1 MVPAGPTIIQGG
13 MGVGIS
19 NWVLAKA
26 VSSRG
31 QLGVVSGSVLDTVF
45 IRRLQDGDSGG
56 HLRRALRRFPVPSIA
71 EAALTK
77 YLKPEGRQPGQ
88 PYARLPLFGAKLTQ
102 DREDLLVLAH
112 FAEVYLAKEGHGG
125 IVGLNLLEKVQMVTL
140 PSLYGAI
147 LAGVSHVLMGA
158 GIPASIPGALDKLS
172 NHLPASLPLDVA
184 DRGDHA
190 YSVEFDPTR
199 FALSSRISLQRP
211 RFFPIVS
218 SATLAKALLKRANGK
233 IDGFV
238 VEGHAS
244 GGHNAPP
251 RGDMRL
257 TVRGEPVYGERDIA
271 DLEQMR
277 AIGVPFWLA
286 GAYGT
291 PEKVQQALAAGA
303 HGVQVG
309 TLFALCDES
318 GLRQD
323 LKREMLERIA
333 NGNLDVF
340 NDPLASP
347 TGFPFRVAAIPQ
359 TLSCDG
365 TYGSRLRVCDM
376 GYLRVPYRKSDGT
389 LGYRCPA
396 EPVED
401 YEKKGGLASET
412 IGRKCLCN
420 ALPANIGLEQVQ
432 TNGYEEH
439 PLVTIGADVASI
451 QPLLSRGNCSYT
463 AGDVLDHLLGDSRR
477 ISVSPSP
484 VPRAQSNESCG
495 VTQQQTTTRPN
506 GLADLPFGS
515 RYEAFGCRINTIRV
529 EELFARYEQCGF
541 IYPAKRE
548 RLKPH
553 WSLIMDNW
561 RRSMLS
567 RPEGSL
573 HHVIIYDHPETG
585 SWASV
590 SYWNTTC
597 RVVHSQHVV
606 SIGRPEGSR
615 AVLLSEQ
622 SELFAQGRMG
632 AQSWYRAENR
642 FPARVFGS
650 CVATIGATN
659 AMLHEHTYIT
669 IPRDQLHSQDATLID
684 IHCCNNTDAASVNR
698 LAHRLCG
705 RVQAT
710 ADEWN
715 AGDVELAHLNDQYK
729 EIGLRRYRR
738 VFLASMRGMSDPVGL
753 AVAYRGPLGLSF
765 SFLENRCELW
775 LDATLDGARHL
786 QIACALA
793 RAVRTAYTDFELPH
807 LFFAVDRRTGEALRG
822 LGAQHVQDYQRL
834 VWLHGGMIAA
844 YSHINSFYARI
855 MSARNRHTNSSI
867 TRGVP

>member
-1 MVPAGPTIIQGG
+1 M
-13 MGVGIS
+13 GIS

-56 HLRRALRRFPVPSIA
+56 HLRRALRHFPVPSIA
-71 EAALTK
+71 EAALAK

-172 NHLPASLPLDVA
+172 DHLPASLPLDVA
-184 DRGDHA
+184 DRGDES

-199 FALSSRISLQRP
+199 FGLSSRIPLQRP

-218 SATLAKALLKRANGK
+218 SATLAKALLKRANGE

-251 RGDMRL
+251 RGEMRL
-257 TVRGEPVYGERDIA
+257 TVRGEPIYGERDIA

-291 PEKVQQALAAGA
+291 REKVQQALAAGA

-365 TYGSRLRVCDM
+365 TYGSRPRVCDM
-376 GYLRVPYRKSDGT
+376 GYLRVPYRKADGT

-451 QPLLSRGNCSYT
+451 QPLLSRGNFSYT
-463 AGDVLDHLLGDSRR
+463 AEEAIRHLLGD
-477 ISVSPSP
+477 VNQTPSCSWITEF
-484 VPRAQSNESCG
+484 ASG
-495 VTQQQTTTRPN
+495 DL
-506 GLADLPFGS
+506 LAGDWLDRHAAENPMTVH
-515 RYEAFGCRINTIRV
+515 EAMCTIRELAAKFGPKP
-529 EELFARYEQCGF
+529 EEYALFYRACVAFSAG
-541 IYPAKRE
+541 
-548 RLKPH
+548 
-553 WSLIMDNW
+553 
-561 RRSMLS
+561 RRSGEINNDMHRELMEDMGIAGT
-567 RPEGSL
+567 RESL
-573 HHVIIYDHPETG
+573 MGHVYHKPYGYAGDFEIIDKLYTQHESDHPEVKRWDRCVQSLPSSRSVRNRG
-585 SWASV
+585 PYFASV
-590 SYWNTTC
+590 LSEYVAGRSGSDPLHVTSLGAGPC
-597 RVVHSQHVV
+597 RDVLHGFTRICQDRHLTNGHTPLRATLVDMDERALAHGEKVLASHAGSCRFVRADVLRYRPEESVDLIWSSGLFDYFTDRLFTQVLRRLLTVV
-606 SIGRPEGSR
+606 SPGGAIVIGNFSDRFSGNGPMCFGDWNLVVRSPDKLRELAAAAGAMADQVRIEAEPEG
-615 AVLLSEQ
+615 LN
-622 SELFAQGRMG
+622 LF
-632 AQSWYRAENR
+632 
-642 FPARVFGS
+642 
-650 CVATIGATN
+650 
-659 AMLHEHTYIT
+659 LHIQ
-669 IPRDQLHSQDATLID
+669 RSQ
-684 IHCCNNTDAASVNR
+684 
-698 LAHRLCG
+698 
-705 RVQAT
+705 
-710 ADEWN
+710 
-715 AGDVELAHLNDQYK
+715 
-729 EIGLRRYRR
+729 
-738 VFLASMRGMSDPVGL
+738 
-753 AVAYRGPLGLSF
+753 
-765 SFLENRCELW
+765 
-775 LDATLDGARHL
+775 
-786 QIACALA
+786 
-793 RAVRTAYTDFELPH
+793 
-807 LFFAVDRRTGEALRG
+807 
-822 LGAQHVQDYQRL
+822 
-834 VWLHGGMIAA
+834 
-844 YSHINSFYARI
+844 
-855 MSARNRHTNSSI
+855 
-867 TRGVP
+867 